1 MSKKA
6 LKDYLSDLKKR
17 ELENQIIDLYERF
30 KEVKTFYDFVFN
42 PKEEKLLAICK
53 TKIAQ
58 EYFPVNNRK
67 PKMRRSVAQ
76 KQIKHF
82 IQLGVNPLLIT
93 DVMLYNIEVAQ
104 TFSEEK
110 RPKQTAFYKSMH
122 KSFDE
127 AITFITFH
135 ALLHDYKTRIVT
147 IFETVKNQNWDN
159 LHDFETTLDR
169 IL

>member
-1 MSKKA
+1 MSKRA
-6 LKDYLSDLKKR
+6 LKQYLSDLKKK
-17 ELENQIIDLYERF
+17 ELEEQIIDLYERF

-42 PKEEKLLAICK
+42 PKEEKLITACK

-82 IQLGVNPLLIT
+82 IQLGVNPILIA
-93 DVMLYNIEVAQ
+93 DVMLYNIEIAQ

-110 RPKQTAFYKSMH
+110 MPKQITFYKSMH
-122 KSFDE
+122 KSFDD
-127 AITFITFH
+127 AITFIIAH
-135 ALLHDYKTRIVT
+135 GLLQDFKTRIIA
-147 IFETVKNQNWDN
+147 IFESVKKQNWTN
-159 LHDFETTLDR
+159 LHNFEVTLNR
-169 IL
+169 ID